1 MPGVMVWCISRSCRP
16 TISGRSNSA
25 TTAIQASSRP
35 WSLKTWTLGV
45 PWARSMMVLR

>member
-1 MPGVMVWCISRSCRP
+1 MLFRRFEQLIDIFRDAP
-16 TISGRSNSA
+16 SA

-35 WSLKTWTLGV
+35 WSVNTWTLGV